1 MNIQAVLPLVSYAP
15 PVGRP
20 DPDAESIRC
29 RAGVEYRDIGV
40 RKILNRSVNSRL
52 PFGWTLNPYRGCEFA
67 CTYCYARYTHAF
79 FDLTDWQDFE
89 RKIFVKKGAATALRR
104 QLRRSNFRGQSI
116 AIGTATDPYQPA
128 EQHFGVTRSVL
139 EVFREVEGLEISIT
153 TKSPLIARDLDLL
166 VELDAK
172 HVIQVNM
179 TITTA
184 DSVLA
189 RRIERHAPSPLARL
203 RTVEKLTRQGIE
215 TNVFCMPLMPGIN
228 DGDASLRPLMEAAR
242 DAGAADIVASPLF
255 LRQAA
260 RARFF
265 PWLGE
270 EFPELMG
277 RYRRLFSW
285 RDYLTRSQSDLLKA
299 PFRRLRLAYGFP
311 QGSAGRG

>member
-1 MNIQAVLPLVSYAP
+1 MSIQAVLPILPYAP
-15 PVGRP
+15 PIGRP
-20 DPDAESIRC
+20 DPDAEAIRC
-29 RAGVEYRDIGV
+29 RAGVEYRDLRV
-40 RKILNRSVNSRL
+40 RNVLNRSVNSRL

-89 RKIFVKKGAATALRR
+89 RKIFVKKGAASVLRR

-128 EQHFGVTRSVL
+128 ERHFGVTRSLL

-153 TKSPLIARDLDLL
+153 TKSPLVARDLDLL

-184 DSVLA
+184 DPILA
-189 RRIERHAPSPLARL
+189 RRIERNAPSPLARL
-203 RTVEKLTRQGIE
+203 RTVEKLAGQGIE

-270 EFPELMG
+270 EFPELAG

-285 RDYLTRSQSDLLKA
+285 RDYLNKSQSDLLKA

-311 QGSAGRG
+311 HGSTGRG